1 MDLFKLIK
9 WILQY
14 LPWPI
19 TVVITILI
27 FKKYINVFLEKLTK
41 LKIGDF
47 EFTAKEYSVIKTPAI
62 ENNELEIK
70 SGATPAENQ
79 IQKVEGKGEAIETTG
94 RVPDILAKHLI
105 FEEIRFNHI
114 EIMSYID
121 KLLRMWPFFKTQPGL
136 NAMSMEQKINLLVS
150 NNKLDLNAGRDIL
163 NSYNYWSQNKDRI
176 NLIENLDELLKNY
189 STTRNLIIYLKSL
202 T

>member
-14 LPWPI
+14 LPWPV

-47 EFTAKEYSVIKTPAI
+47 EFTAKEYSGIKTPAI
-62 ENNELEIK
+62 ENNELEVK

-94 RVPDILAKHLI
+94 RYNVP
-105 FEEIRFNHI
+105 
-114 EIMSYID
+114 
-121 KLLRMWPFFKTQPGL
+121 
-136 NAMSMEQKINLLVS
+136 INLDNQYRWIS
-150 NNKLDLNAGRDIL
+150 
-163 NSYNYWSQNKDRI
+163 
-176 NLIENLDELLKNY
+176 DEQEYCNHPK
-189 STTRNLIIYLKSL
+189 IIVK
-202 T
+202 